1 MKNKKKAPRERNWF
15 LVFISVVLIV
25 IGIALVILAVTNAVG
40 LGWWSLLIGLG
51 GATIVFSATMSIIK
65 NDPSWVLLGLLL
77 PY

>member
-1 MKNKKKAPRERNWF
+1 MKNKKIAPRERNWF

-51 GATIVFSATMSIIK
+51 GTTIVFSALMSIIK
-65 NDPSWVLLGLLL
+65 NDPSWVLLGLLM

>member
-25 IGIALVILAVTNAVG
+25 IGISLVILAVTNAVG